1 MWALEWR
8 VDGVSDIKVR
18 LVLKHEDGRYL
29 SWNPDRYPL
38 SPKLSDAR
46 RFVSAEEI
54 ALFLETS
61 PYRPE
66 EVGLAASEFEVREI
80 EIEYREREG
89 VGN

>member
-1 MWALEWR
+1 MDLK
-8 VDGVSDIKVR
+8 IR

-46 RFVSAEEI
+46 RFVSTEEI
-54 ALFLETS
+54 STFLTSS

-66 EVGLAASEFEVREI
+66 EVGLSASEFEIKEI
-80 EIEYREREG
+80 EIEYREVEDHADSQG
-89 VGN
+89 

>member
-1 MWALEWR
+1 
-8 VDGVSDIKVR
+8 

-66 EVGLAASEFEVREI
+66 EVGLSASEFEVREI
-80 EIEYREREG
+80 EIEYREREEG
-89 VGN
+89 GN

>member
-1 MWALEWR
+1 M
-8 VDGVSDIKVR
+8 SDIKVR
-18 LVLKHEDGRYL
+18 LVLKFEDGRYL

-66 EVGLAASEFEVREI
+66 EVGLSAHEFEIKEI

>member
-1 MWALEWR
+1 M
-8 VDGVSDIKVR
+8 SDIKVR

-38 SPKLSDAR
+38 SPKISDAR
-46 RFVSAEEI
+46 RFVSTEEI
-54 ALFLETS
+54 STFLTSS

-66 EVGLAASEFEVREI
+66 EVGLSASEFEVREI

>member
-1 MWALEWR
+1 M
-8 VDGVSDIKVR
+8 SDIKVR

-46 RFVSAEEI
+46 RFVSTEEI
-54 ALFLETS
+54 SAFLTSS

-66 EVGLAASEFEVREI
+66 EVGLSASEFEIREI